1 MSLRLYSHF
10 CGKSL
15 LLITGFGVSLA
26 TVPAELWGEPREA
39 NDAFLPEAVTAENFA
54 DLKSASPF
62 RRSINLSETLVL
74 TGIATIEGQVY
85 ATLFDSSATVSRVVT
100 AQANKDGW
108 RLVGVNGNDSE
119 LESLTAKIQV
129 DGGQIVAIRYA
140 KVEFKGQAG
149 NRSGGTTGGRNNSG
163 GGTLTSEQIEDARR
177 AARDPRIGFRGDGH
191 RGPPSPEMLS
201 KLNKITPQKR
211 EEIARR
217 VMEMRNRGVDSEVRL
232 RVYNEAL
239 DRAVQGR

>member
-15 LLITGFGVSLA
+15 LLITGFGVGLA
-26 TVPAELWGEPREA
+26 TVPVELCGEPREA
-39 NDAFLPEAVTAENFA
+39 NVAFLPEAVTAENFA
-54 DLKSASPF
+54 DLKSSSPF

-108 RLVGVNGNDSE
+108 RLVGVNGNDSD

-140 KVEFKGQAG
+140 KVEFKGQGG
-149 NRSGGTTGGRNNSG
+149 NRSGGTTSGRNDSG
-163 GGTLTSEQIEDARR
+163 GGTLTAEQIENARR
-177 AARDPRIGFRGDGH
+177 AARDP
-191 RGPPSPEMLS
+191 
-201 KLNKITPQKR
+201 
-211 EEIARR
+211 
-217 VMEMRNRGVDSEVRL
+217 
-232 RVYNEAL
+232 
-239 DRAVQGR
+239 